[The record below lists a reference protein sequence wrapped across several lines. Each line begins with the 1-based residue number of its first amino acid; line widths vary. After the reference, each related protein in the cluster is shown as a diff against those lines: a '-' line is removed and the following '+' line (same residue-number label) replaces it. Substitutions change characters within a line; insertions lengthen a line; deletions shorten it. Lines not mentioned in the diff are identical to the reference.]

1 MPIWAALAILVPAM
15 MSNLGLDPE
24 VVFCQIGRQFLANY
38 SHLAIAVTL
47 DRVHPRGIQDL
58 SCGEPLQVTSSI
70 SL

>member
-24 VVFCQIGRQFLANY
+24 VIFCQIGSEFLADHG
-38 SHLAIAVTL
+38 HLAIAVTL
-47 DRVHPRGIQDL
+47 NRVQPRGIQNFGC
-58 SCGEPLQVTSSI
+58 SKALQVTSSI